1 MNYKPAAQHWV
12 DLIEKFRIAFLHQ
25 DRAMAYSCFL
35 PESEF
40 GLHLGGTLD
49 DYMDYEMEEFRV
61 KCSFFG
67 LDEHG
72 PMAVYELS
80 PEHIYFYFGNQNDP
94 ALFEAVWVVDPIEK
108 KLKGNNSL
116 FRWEPKLQ
124 NIKTKFGHTTARVV
138 NVKSKTK
145 RFLKWWT
152 IKNRETCN
160 PHTEIMDLEEIM
172 GGFFTACCFE
182 ESDPGLVNSYWADFR
197 VKDNLGDTS
206 YQKVWMR
213 GWDHPLANA
222 DAWPEVDLE
231 AGVVKDSPNT
241 KTLVILC
248 VDFVDGDRKLFKYP
262 KEKIW
267 DFGKPIQQVC
277 VTDGLSYDW
286 IVKRD

>member
-12 DLIEKFRIAFLHQ
+12 DLIEKFRIAFIHQ
-25 DRAMAYSCFL
+25 DRPMAYSCFL
-35 PESEF
+35 PEAEF

-94 ALFEAVWVVDPIEK
+94 ALFEAVWVVDPVEK

-124 NIKTKFGHTTARVV
+124 NIKTRFGHTTARVV

-182 ESDPGLVNSYWADFR
+182 ESDPDLVNSYWADFR

-231 AGVVKDSPNT
+231 AGIVKDSPNT

-262 KEKIW
+262 KEKKW